1 MNRCG
6 LAQWNVRLLMMCG
19 QALAMSGDGGGVPP
33 CGTGSKTRT
42 GFLKW
47 ALVGFFFINHG
58 LVCTLLQSEG
68 FSGQ

>member
-1 MNRCG
+1 MWSGSVECP
-6 LAQWNVRLLMMCG
+6 AADDVWPS
-19 QALAMSGDGGGVPP
+19 SGDMSGGVPP

-58 LVCTLLQSEG
+58 LVCTFLQSEG